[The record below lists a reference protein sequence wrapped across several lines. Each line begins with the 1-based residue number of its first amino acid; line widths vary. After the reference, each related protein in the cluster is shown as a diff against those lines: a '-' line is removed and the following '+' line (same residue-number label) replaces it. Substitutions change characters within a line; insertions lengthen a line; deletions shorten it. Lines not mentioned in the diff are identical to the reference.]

1 MSRIGSTHTTQP
13 LKDKT
18 ALVTGASGGIGSA
31 VCHRLAD
38 AGARI
43 VAHYNSGQD
52 AAETMI
58 AELSG
63 EGHETVAADLQDA
76 DAVESMVAQ
85 AAKASGRLDIL
96 VNNAGIY
103 AHHPPLET
111 TYQEW
116 RDHWQNTLATN
127 LLGPANTV
135 WCAARVME
143 EGGRIINIGSRGA
156 FRGEPQ
162 APAYGASKAGLHS
175 LSQSLALALAPRGI
189 SVFAVAPGFVETA
202 MARPYMTGELAD
214 VIKSQSPLNRVATA
228 DDVAY
233 WVGCLA
239 AADAAFA
246 TGAIIDVNGASYLR
260 S

>member
-1 MSRIGSTHTTQP
+1 MSRKSKNSTLTH
-13 LKDKT
+13 KT
-18 ALVTGASGGIGSA
+18 ALVTGASGGIGAA
-31 VCHRLAD
+31 VCHRLAG

-43 VAHYNSGQD
+43 VAHYNSGRD
-52 AAETMI
+52 AAEALI
-58 AELSG
+58 AELDG
-63 EGHETVAADLQDA
+63 EGHIAVGADLQDA
-76 DAVESMVAQ
+76 AAVESMVAQ
-85 AAKASGRLDIL
+85 AAKAAGRLDIL

-103 AHHPPLET
+103 AHHPPLEA
-111 TYQEW
+111 TYEDWQ
-116 RDHWQNTLATN
+116 DHWQKTLATN

-135 WCAARVME
+135 WCAARVMP

-189 SVFAVAPGFVETA
+189 SVYAVAPGFVETA
-202 MARPYMTGELAD
+202 MARPYMTGDLAD
-214 VIKSQSPLNRVATA
+214 TIKSQSPLNRVATA

-233 WVGCLA
+233 WVSCLA
-239 AADAAFA
+239 APDAAFA
-246 TGAIIDVNGASYLR
+246 TGAIIDVNGASHLR